1 MMGPCPCLVAKTV
14 EPAYQDP
21 FDLAAGGASLTRAS
35 KEGVVFSNPALLRLA
50 SGFIRWIG
58 SSTNLLVNKESVDT
72 ARKFLPGG
80 STQSSQSSGTNNAEA
95 LDLLLKNPLRIG
107 WGQAVSLITRSF
119 GGSFFSRFEVDF
131 AASQY
136 GASGLPEIAIKTESY
151 NGFVLGAPIPVP
163 IPWLYLGLTGKYLF
177 ASEESVSADVAD
189 QTQITKYS
197 DPNTL
202 KSLYSQNSGAG
213 VDAGA
218 LLFLQSGSVDF
229 SLAAKVDDIGNTK
242 LTGDSLSPKS
252 LKQVASVGTG
262 LTLHTGDDMIHF
274 AVDYRDIGNAYGE
287 PLFKRVYA
295 GTKVTVRQMFGVA
308 AGYYN
313 GYPSMGAVVDLFFFR
328 LALTSYTRE
337 LGDHPGV
344 APRHVYL
351 TSISAGF

>member
-1 MMGPCPCLVAKTV
+1 MLGLCPRIMAKTV
-14 EPAYQDP
+14 EPAFQDP

-35 KEGVVFSNPALLRLA
+35 KEGMLFSNPALLRLA

-58 SSTNLLVNKESVDT
+58 SSSNLLVNKESVDT
-72 ARKFLPGG
+72 ARRFLPGG
-80 STQSSQSSGTNNAEA
+80 SSGDTGASGAGNTEVV
-95 LDLLLKNPLRIG
+95 DLILKNPLRLG

-136 GASGLPEIAIKTESY
+136 GASGLPEVAIKTESY
-151 NGFVLGAPIPVP
+151 NGLVLGAPIPVP
-163 IPWLYLGLTGKYLF
+163 LPYLYLGFTGKYLF
-177 ASEESVSADVAD
+177 ASEESVTADVAD
-189 QTQITKYS
+189 QSQITKYS

-213 VDAGA
+213 VDAAA
-218 LLFLQSGSVDF
+218 LLFLQGSSVDF
-229 SLAAKVDDIGNTK
+229 SLAVKADDIGNTR

-252 LKQVASVGTG
+252 LKQVNSVGTG
-262 LTLHTGDDMIHF
+262 LTLHTGDDMIHV
-274 AVDYRDIGNAYGE
+274 AVDYRDVGNVYGE

-308 AGYYN
+308 AGFYN

-344 APRHVYL
+344 APRHMYL
-351 TSISAGF
+351 ASISAGF